1 MSIIVALLL
10 VLSVVLNVL
19 LLTRKKNPAARKK
32 SVRSAILQGIQ
43 NVNELATVRERFQSI
58 VSFSDGK
65 QMPFL
70 GFCLPGTTR
79 KFIMRYAGVIVCG
92 NDLSKLNI
100 SERFAVNRVRVVVP
114 RSRILDIYADV
125 QSFEV
130 YDQQAG
136 LFTSIRL
143 EDQNREVT
151 ADLEEMRQNALKSG
165 ILSQADENTRRILTS
180 IVAAT
185 GMEAEIVFDDGEGEV
200 LRLETQ
206 DSKPEKTESEQ
217 DRNPVRNPALVG
229 TTADL

>member
-1 MSIIVALLL
+1 MSIVVALLL

-19 LLTRKKNPAARKK
+19 LLTRKKNPAARKR

-65 QMPFL
+65 QLPFL
-70 GFCLPGTTR
+70 GFWLPGTTR

-92 NDLSKLNI
+92 NDLSRLDI

-165 ILSQADENTRRILTS
+165 ILNQADENTRRILTS

-185 GMEAEIVFDDGEGEV
+185 GMEAEIVFDDGEGEF
-200 LRLETQ
+200 LRLGTL
-206 DSKPEKTESEQ
+206 DGKPEKANFEQ
-217 DRNPVRNPALVG
+217 DRSPIPVGA
-229 TTADL
+229 ADQ

>member
-1 MSIIVALLL
+1 MSIVVALLL

-43 NVNELATVRERFQSI
+43 NVNDLATVRERFQSI

-114 RSRILDIYADV
+114 RSRILDIYADI

-180 IVAAT
+180 IVATT

-206 DSKPEKTESEQ
+206 DSTPEKVDAEQ
-217 DRNPVRNPALVG
+217 DLSPASVEA
-229 TTADL
+229 TADE

>member
-114 RSRILDIYADV
+114 RSRILDIYADI

-180 IVAAT
+180 IVATT

-206 DSKPEKTESEQ
+206 DNTPEKVDAEQ
-217 DRNPVRNPALVG
+217 DLSPASVEA
-229 TTADL
+229 TADE

>member
-70 GFCLPGTTR
+70 GFCLPGTAR

-114 RSRILDIYADV
+114 RSRILDIYADI

-206 DSKPEKTESEQ
+206 DSTPEKVDAEQ
-217 DRNPVRNPALVG
+217 DLSPASVEA
-229 TTADL
+229 TADE

>member
-1 MSIIVALLL
+1 MSIVVALLL

-19 LLTRKKNPAARKK
+19 LLTRKKNPAARKR

-65 QMPFL
+65 QLPFL
-70 GFCLPGTTR
+70 GFWLPGTTR

-92 NDLSKLNI
+92 NDLSKLDI

-114 RSRILDIYADV
+114 RSRILDIYADI

-180 IVAAT
+180 IVATT

-206 DSKPEKTESEQ
+206 DSTPEKADAEQ
-217 DRNPVRNPALVG
+217 DLSPASVEA
-229 TTADL
+229 TADE

>member
-1 MSIIVALLL
+1 MSMIVALLL

-65 QMPFL
+65 QLPFL
-70 GFCLPGTTR
+70 GFFLPGTTR

-92 NDLSKLNI
+92 NDLSRLDI

-165 ILSQADENTRRILTS
+165 ILNQADENTRRILTS

-200 LRLETQ
+200 LRLGTL
-206 DSKPEKTESEQ
+206 DGKPEKANFEQ
-217 DRNPVRNPALVG
+217 DRSPIPVGA
-229 TTADL
+229 ADQ

>member
-19 LLTRKKNPAARKK
+19 LLTRKKGYASRKK
-32 SVRSAILQGIQ
+32 SVRSAILLGIQ

-58 VSFSDGK
+58 VSFSEGK
-65 QMPFL
+65 PMPFL
-70 GFCLPGTTR
+70 GFNLPGTTR
-79 KFIMRYAGVIVCG
+79 KFMMRYAGTIVCG
-92 NDLSKLNI
+92 NDLSRIDI

-114 RSRILDIYADV
+114 RSRILDIYADIH
-125 QSFEV
+125 SFEV

-136 LFTSIRL
+136 LFTSVRL

-165 ILSQADENTRRILTS
+165 ILQQADENARQILTS

-185 GMEAEIVFDDGEGEV
+185 GMEPEIVFDDGEREV
-200 LRLETQ
+200 LRLGTPA
-206 DSKPEKTESEQ
+206 SAGSEKAAAERPQGVASA
-217 DRNPVRNPALVG
+217 RAS
-229 TTADL
+229 

>member
-10 VLSVVLNVL
+10 VLSIVLNVL
-19 LLTRKKNPAARKK
+19 LLTRKRNPATRKK

-65 QMPFL
+65 QLPFL
-70 GFCLPGTTR
+70 GFFLPGTTR

-92 NDLSKLNI
+92 NDLSRLDI

-143 EDQNREVT
+143 EDQNREGA

-165 ILSQADENTRRILTS
+165 ILTQADENTRRILTS

-200 LRLETQ
+200 LRLGTQ
-206 DSKPEKTESEQ
+206 DVEPEKANSEQ
-217 DRNPVRNPALVG
+217 DRSPIPVGAA
-229 TTADL
+229 ADL

>member
-1 MSIIVALLL
+1 MSIVVALLL

-19 LLTRKKNPAARKK
+19 LLTRKKNPAARKR

-65 QMPFL
+65 QLPFL
-70 GFCLPGTTR
+70 GFWLPGTTR

-92 NDLSKLNI
+92 NDLSRLDI

-165 ILSQADENTRRILTS
+165 ILNQADENTRRILTS

-200 LRLETQ
+200 LRLGTQ
-206 DSKPEKTESEQ
+206 DVKPEKANSEQ
-217 DRNPVRNPALVG
+217 DRSPVPVG
-229 TTADL
+229 VAADL

>member
-1 MSIIVALLL
+1 MSIVVALLL

-65 QMPFL
+65 QLPFL
-70 GFCLPGTTR
+70 GFWLPGTTR

-92 NDLSKLNI
+92 NDLSRLDI

-165 ILSQADENTRRILTS
+165 ILNQADENTRRILTS

-206 DSKPEKTESEQ
+206 DSTPEKVDAEQ
-217 DRNPVRNPALVG
+217 DLSPASVEA
-229 TTADL
+229 TADE